1 MKKILLMTCASFT
14 AAQLLFAAF
23 SQASFAPEVNSQ
35 TTWQTFC
42 MSLSIA
48 LLMVLYEN
56 IADRFGGASLWL
68 DALLRLAICYS
79 VVFTQGAYFG
89 MIAFSWRGLWQI
101 TPLLVLIFLLT
112 YTISYLTCTEWA
124 AAINQSIRSRRE

>member
-1 MKKILLMTCASFT
+1 MKKILLITCTSFT

-23 SQASFAPEVNSQ
+23 SATPFVPELNSQ

-42 MSLSIA
+42 MTLSIA
-48 LLMVLYEN
+48 LLMVLYEK
-56 IADRFGGASLWL
+56 IADQFGSTPLWL
-68 DALLRLAICYS
+68 DILLRLLICYV

-89 MIAFSWRGLWQI
+89 MIALSWLGLWRI
-101 TPLLVLIFLLT
+101 TPSLGIIYLLT

>member
-1 MKKILLMTCASFT
+1 MKKILLITCASFT

-48 LLMVLYEN
+48 LLMVLY
-56 IADRFGGASLWL
+56 
-68 DALLRLAICYS
+68 
-79 VVFTQGAYFG
+79 
-89 MIAFSWRGLWQI
+89 
-101 TPLLVLIFLLT
+101 
-112 YTISYLTCTEWA
+112 
-124 AAINQSIRSRRE
+124 

>member
-1 MKKILLMTCASFT
+1 MKKILLITCSSFT

-23 SQASFAPEVNSQ
+23 SAASFAPEVNSQ

-48 LLMVLYEN
+48 LLMVLYEK
-56 IADRFGGASLWL
+56 IADQLGSVPLWL
-68 DALLRLAICYS
+68 DALFRLAICYG
-79 VVFTQGAYFG
+79 VVFTLGACFG
-89 MIAFSWRGLWQI
+89 MIAFSWLGLWQI
-101 TPLLVLIFLLT
+101 SPLLLTIFPLT
-112 YTISYLTCTEWA
+112 YAISYLTCTEWA